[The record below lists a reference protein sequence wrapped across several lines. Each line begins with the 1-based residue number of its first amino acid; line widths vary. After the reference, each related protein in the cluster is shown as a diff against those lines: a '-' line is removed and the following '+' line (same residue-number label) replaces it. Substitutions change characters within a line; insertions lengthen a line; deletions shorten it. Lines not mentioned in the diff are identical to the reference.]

1 MPTGEDIPRQRATSP
16 SEQSS
21 SSWSWISSTAPIAG
35 SRPGTE
41 STPAEATP
49 TRIITA
55 GPGFG
60 LSPARSSHRV
70 RCGETRRMYSRPPQC
85 SPLLRA
91 KMLGG
96 WVAARS
102 SATDGL
108 GERADTL
115 PHPLLVEGEVL
126 EHGVAVGTGRG
137 RVAHRRRELVGRQPE
152 VGDGARQAVVGE
164 ACVERTEQLG
174 VVAQERRE
182 EA

>member
-1 MPTGEDIPRQRATSP
+1 MPTGDDIPRQRATSP

-41 STPAEATP
+41 STPAAATP
-49 TRIITA
+49 TRIISAVTV
-55 GPGFG
+55 FG

-102 SATDGL
+102 SATEGL
-108 GERADTL
+108 GERTDTPL
-115 PHPLLVEGEVL
+115 HPLLVERELL
-126 EHGVAVGTGRG
+126 EHGEAVRAGRG
-137 RVAHRRRELVGRQPE
+137 RVDHRLDELLLAEAE
-152 VGDGARQAVVGE
+152 VGDRARQAVAVQAG
-164 ACVERTEQLG
+164 VER
-174 VVAQERRE
+174 R
-182 EA
+182 

>member
-1 MPTGEDIPRQRATSP
+1 
-16 SEQSS
+16 
-21 SSWSWISSTAPIAG
+21 
-35 SRPGTE
+35 
-41 STPAEATP
+41 
-49 TRIITA
+49 
-55 GPGFG
+55 
-60 LSPARSSHRV
+60 
-70 RCGETRRMYSRPPQC
+70 MYSRPPQC
-85 SPLLRA
+85 SPLFRA

-102 SATDGL
+102 SATEGL

-115 PHPLLVEGEVL
+115 PHPLLVEREVL

-137 RVAHRRRELVGRQPE
+137 RVQHRLRELVGRQPE

-182 EA
+182 EARHPRELAVAGRAREEMVDGVDDLVLAAAART